1 MVVKKRQ
8 SINEAES
15 LKVGDVVSVVGQRKP
30 SVVLGVYPDAHAVK
44 VTTVGNVDVDDVKKL
59 SKSEVLSSIKRN
71 LLLDLDVA
79 LLIQQGVISANQL
92 DKDIDKDLLKRAS
105 KLMGE
110 YNIPRLKESRIR
122 RSKKA
127 LKEAINPE
135 YDDGGYA
142 SFGID
147 ISYEILDK
155 NTQETIEQGEFYSS
169 NEYILARTE
178 SELDIEYKMELRK
191 AIGNNATYQNVLLSY
206 QRPDRMSSYFL
217 VEVDPEDYD
226 LYFAEVEDN
235 QEVSLTIRLTTFSH
249 DEGMQIVGEDVTM
262 DEIFMESQGK
272 TNMQSKKA
280 LKEGGG
286 AGYELI
292 FPDYIAYD
300 LEYDNFN
307 DVPDFI
313 ELPVEEMENVKGYDW
328 STGEI
333 SGVCGQLVIDKKLI
347 MEDLLSDMTKDEIKN
362 AGHIHMTDFEIERVV
377 YGGGWI
383 HPVLKPSIE
392 VEVLVQFS
400 LYIGDGYSDKH
411 YPYVG
416 ATFMPSQLLCDT
428 VEYEYENQYENDD
441 DYYSDDDYYE
451 ESQGGKMKSKRA
463 LKESLITNGRKPI
476 SNLSIYLFKEAQK
489 KSRRKPIVEAST
501 SYIQGA
507 LRAKEMDAQAVA
519 DLLSDFNADFEAVE
533 EFAEDMGFE
542 AKDVN
547 TFLSAMFEMVIEKVC
562 QEVGCDYDDIAD
574 KITYYTN
581 YLDSGM
587 YVVNGDT
594 IDDYDGLV
602 QAIKDIKS
610 GKTNESKKSR
620 RKPIVEAGGDE
631 IWSRVERAKEY
642 LGGGDYLL
650 DDFVKAMSNDAVEDI
665 LDYIECVNDI
675 GYDDEQ
681 MESLVTERMKKVIK
695 ESKQVSNKRAL
706 KESEES
712 EYIRGALRCGTLE
725 SPFIEKLL
733 NDFNLDFDDV
743 DEYLENQGYNPRELD
758 CNIFISGIYDK
769 AIEDA
774 SQDADID
781 FDKAMDLVAYDI
793 NSIGSSMYEKDG
805 STLDSYG
812 ELVSSLEQ
820 HNGMEE
826 SKQSRRK
833 SPMRESKKPLKES
846 LCMPISGM
854 EYMVY
859 KKGVLGEGSGK
870 VVVIGI
876 ATVNGENVTINGTK
890 YNKSQYDFVGTKGY

>member
-110 YNIPRLKESRIR
+110 YNIPRLKESRIG

-272 TNMQSKKA
+272 TNMRSKK
-280 LKEGGG
+280 
-286 AGYELI
+286 
-292 FPDYIAYD
+292 
-300 LEYDNFN
+300 
-307 DVPDFI
+307 
-313 ELPVEEMENVKGYDW
+313 
-328 STGEI
+328 
-333 SGVCGQLVIDKKLI
+333 
-347 MEDLLSDMTKDEIKN
+347 
-362 AGHIHMTDFEIERVV
+362 
-377 YGGGWI
+377 
-383 HPVLKPSIE
+383 
-392 VEVLVQFS
+392 
-400 LYIGDGYSDKH
+400 
-411 YPYVG
+411 
-416 ATFMPSQLLCDT
+416 
-428 VEYEYENQYENDD
+428 
-441 DYYSDDDYYE
+441 
-451 ESQGGKMKSKRA
+451 A

-476 SNLSIYLFKEAQK
+476 SNLSINLFKEAQK

-547 TFLSAMFEMVIEKVC
+547 TFLSAMFEMVIEKAC

-594 IDDYDGLV
+594 IDDYDELV
-602 QAIKDIKS
+602 QAIKDVKS

-631 IWSRVERAKEY
+631 IWNRVERAKEY

-665 LDYIECVNDI
+665 LDYIERTNDI
-675 GYDDEQ
+675 GYNEEQ

-695 ESKQVSNKRAL
+695 ESKQ
-706 KESEES
+706 
-712 EYIRGALRCGTLE
+712 
-725 SPFIEKLL
+725 
-733 NDFNLDFDDV
+733 
-743 DEYLENQGYNPRELD
+743 PRH
-758 CNIFISGIYDK
+758 K
-769 AIEDA
+769 
-774 SQDADID
+774 
-781 FDKAMDLVAYDI
+781 
-793 NSIGSSMYEKDG
+793 
-805 STLDSYG
+805 ST
-812 ELVSSLEQ
+812 
-820 HNGMEE
+820 M
-826 SKQSRRK
+826 K
-833 SPMRESKKPLKES
+833 ESKKPLKES

>member
-110 YNIPRLKESRIR
+110 YNIPRLKESRIG

-272 TNMQSKKA
+272 TNMRSKK
-280 LKEGGG
+280 
-286 AGYELI
+286 
-292 FPDYIAYD
+292 
-300 LEYDNFN
+300 
-307 DVPDFI
+307 
-313 ELPVEEMENVKGYDW
+313 
-328 STGEI
+328 
-333 SGVCGQLVIDKKLI
+333 
-347 MEDLLSDMTKDEIKN
+347 
-362 AGHIHMTDFEIERVV
+362 
-377 YGGGWI
+377 
-383 HPVLKPSIE
+383 
-392 VEVLVQFS
+392 
-400 LYIGDGYSDKH
+400 
-411 YPYVG
+411 
-416 ATFMPSQLLCDT
+416 
-428 VEYEYENQYENDD
+428 
-441 DYYSDDDYYE
+441 
-451 ESQGGKMKSKRA
+451 A

-476 SNLSIYLFKEAQK
+476 SNLSINLFKEAQK
-489 KSRRKPIVEAST
+489 KSRRKPIVEA
-501 SYIQGA
+501 
-507 LRAKEMDAQAVA
+507 
-519 DLLSDFNADFEAVE
+519 
-533 EFAEDMGFE
+533 
-542 AKDVN
+542 
-547 TFLSAMFEMVIEKVC
+547 
-562 QEVGCDYDDIAD
+562 
-574 KITYYTN
+574 
-581 YLDSGM
+581 
-587 YVVNGDT
+587 
-594 IDDYDGLV
+594 
-602 QAIKDIKS
+602 
-610 GKTNESKKSR
+610 
-620 RKPIVEAGGDE
+620 GGDE
-631 IWSRVERAKEY
+631 IWNRVERAKEY

-665 LDYIECVNDI
+665 LDYIERTNDI
-675 GYDDEQ
+675 GYNEEQ

-695 ESKQVSNKRAL
+695 ESKQ
-706 KESEES
+706 
-712 EYIRGALRCGTLE
+712 
-725 SPFIEKLL
+725 
-733 NDFNLDFDDV
+733 
-743 DEYLENQGYNPRELD
+743 PRH
-758 CNIFISGIYDK
+758 K
-769 AIEDA
+769 
-774 SQDADID
+774 
-781 FDKAMDLVAYDI
+781 
-793 NSIGSSMYEKDG
+793 
-805 STLDSYG
+805 ST
-812 ELVSSLEQ
+812 
-820 HNGMEE
+820 M
-826 SKQSRRK
+826 K
-833 SPMRESKKPLKES
+833 ESKKPLKES

>member
-280 LKEGGG
+280 LKE
-286 AGYELI
+286 
-292 FPDYIAYD
+292 
-300 LEYDNFN
+300 
-307 DVPDFI
+307 
-313 ELPVEEMENVKGYDW
+313 
-328 STGEI
+328 
-333 SGVCGQLVIDKKLI
+333 
-347 MEDLLSDMTKDEIKN
+347 
-362 AGHIHMTDFEIERVV
+362 
-377 YGGGWI
+377 
-383 HPVLKPSIE
+383 
-392 VEVLVQFS
+392 
-400 LYIGDGYSDKH
+400 
-411 YPYVG
+411 
-416 ATFMPSQLLCDT
+416 
-428 VEYEYENQYENDD
+428 
-441 DYYSDDDYYE
+441 
-451 ESQGGKMKSKRA
+451 
-463 LKESLITNGRKPI
+463 SLITNGRKPI
-476 SNLSIYLFKEAQK
+476 SNLSINLFKEAQK

-547 TFLSAMFEMVIEKVC
+547 TFLSAMFEMVIEKAC

-594 IDDYDGLV
+594 IEGYDELV

-631 IWSRVERAKEY
+631 IWDRVERAKEY

-665 LDYIECVNDI
+665 LDYIERVNDI